1 MKFKLPS
8 LVKRHSL
15 QSCFYYK
22 PDVII
27 ENSKDDKEPGLKVL
41 SSVIVSNDTV
51 NERNIAFTFN
61 VKLVNI
67 VRKYISNLHTAF
79 FLLMAAPHS
88 FNHIILFSITYFPTD
103 WKITWDYGEAHH
115 FKSPHDETEG
125 TVKRKIYRF

>member
-1 MKFKLPS
+1 M
-8 LVKRHSL
+8 
-15 QSCFYYK
+15 
-22 PDVII
+22 
-27 ENSKDDKEPGLKVL
+27 KVL
-41 SSVIVSNDTV
+41 SSVIVSSDTV
-51 NERNIAFTFN
+51 NEPNIAFTFN